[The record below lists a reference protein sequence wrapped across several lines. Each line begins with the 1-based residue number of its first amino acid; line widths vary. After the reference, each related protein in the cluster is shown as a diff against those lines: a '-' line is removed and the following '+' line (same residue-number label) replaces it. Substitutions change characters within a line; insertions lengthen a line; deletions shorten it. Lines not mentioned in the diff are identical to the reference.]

1 MIKRVTKISLAT
13 IFLCVLQTAV
23 AGKVFDDEEINPNPI
38 INAPDNQFVQIVYAI
53 FRLGGGTFLNPCF
66 GVYLGKEESRNI
78 TESCKQSFRES
89 VSSAADDAGIKP
101 PPKPGEN
108 PCKYSCNFKLMKYS
122 LDPRVWSR
130 AVSFLKTD
138 AVLARGY
145 EGITRGALEDPDRFE
160 SALKAMV
167 KQYQK

>member
-1 MIKRVTKISLAT
+1 MIKRVTKISLAA
-13 IFLCVLQTAV
+13 ICLCVFQTAV
-23 AGKVFDDEEINPNPI
+23 AGKVFDEEINPNPI
-38 INAPDNQFVQIVYAI
+38 VNAPDNQFVHIVYDI
-53 FRLGGGTFLNPCF
+53 FKPSSRGILSSCF
-66 GVYLGKEESRNI
+66 DVYLGKQEFRSTIE
-78 TESCKQSFRES
+78 TCRES
-89 VSSAADDAGIKP
+89 FMKKVSYAADDAGIKP